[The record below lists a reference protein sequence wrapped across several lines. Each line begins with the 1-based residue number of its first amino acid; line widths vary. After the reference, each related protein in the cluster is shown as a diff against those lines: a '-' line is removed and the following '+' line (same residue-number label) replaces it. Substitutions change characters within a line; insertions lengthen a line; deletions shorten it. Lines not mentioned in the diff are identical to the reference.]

1 MDGVD
6 VSLIQS
12 DGDKIKNPNQNFYLP
27 YPKEFQQKL
36 REIIFTKVSAVKIKE
51 VEIKLTQLHFQAIEG
66 LLKKYNLLKNDINLI
81 GFHGH
86 TVIHDPKKK
95 ISWQI
100 GDAKY
105 LSYLMGG
112 VEVISNFR
120 QNDII
125 HGGQGAPLAHF
136 YHFYL
141 FRDNPKPIAIINIG
155 GVANLTY
162 IGDDNIKTIISCDF
176 CFGNAVIDDLVR
188 EKMNIGFDKDGEVA
202 AKGQINFDLADNF
215 LENEFFHQKLPK
227 SLDRNQFYQFLEQL
241 KNLKIEDACATSC
254 YVIGKSL
261 AILLKNIDSQV
272 KEIIVCGGGR
282 DNCEILNQVSKQTG
296 LKVLRIEEKG
306 FNGDFIE
313 SEAFAFLAM
322 KNQVTPITLN
332 K

>member
-12 DGDKIKNPNQNFYLP
+12 DGDNIKNSNQNFYLP

-105 LSYLMGG
+105 LSYLMEG

-125 HGGQGAPLAHF
+125 NGGQGAPLAHF

-141 FRDNPKPIAIINIG
+141 FRDSPKPIAIINIG

-162 IGDDNIKTIISCDF
+162 IAEDNIKTIISCDF

-188 EKMNIGFDKDGEVA
+188 EKINIGFDKDGEVA

-254 YVIGKSL
+254 YIIGKSL
-261 AILLKNIDSQV
+261 AILLKNIDSQA

-282 DNCEILNQVSKQTG
+282 DNYEILKQVSKQTG
-296 LKVLRIEEKG
+296 LKVLKIEEKG

-313 SEAFAFLAM
+313 SEAFAFLAI
-322 KNQVTPITLN
+322 KNQATPIT
-332 K
+332 